1 MFSLALGRSACY
13 HQLMFIRRVAVTNGV
28 TKKQYSYL
36 NLVESVRT
44 ENGPRQKLILNL
56 GELDVDRS
64 QYKALARRIED
75 ILTGRRSLFEI
86 DRQIEQHA
94 RHAADKIFSK
104 RAEEINAATVDDFR
118 IVDTRSLNVA
128 APRSLGAEYV
138 CHSVWEQLG
147 FDAVLRQ
154 EGVSPRVVPLLE
166 ALVVGRLIDA
176 GSERWTKRWAEELS
190 GLYELSGRPQRDSL
204 QSWYRGTDRLYGC
217 KEALEQ
223 HLADR
228 EKDLFSLDENI
239 VLYDLTNTYFE
250 GQCAGNPKA
259 AYGKSKEK
267 RSDCRLA
274 TMGLVVDGEGFAK
287 YSRIY
292 PGNQHEAETFQQIV
306 GELEK
311 HLQEQIKATIVMD
324 AGLATKENLEWLKAK
339 GYRYLVVNR
348 GKAPLEIDGSA
359 MSIIREDEERGIKIE
374 VKRHEVQDEVY
385 LLVKSEKKRL
395 KEASMTGRVEQLL
408 LDRLEYYQGG
418 LGKKHRVKKYA
429 KVVEMIGRLKEK
441 YSRAAQLYEITV
453 VAETDGANDVV
464 NAVDIQWKR
473 KEPRY
478 DKARQGEGTYV
489 LRTNR
494 TDLTDEQIWQTYI
507 MLGHIETAFKDMKSH
522 LGLRPNFHQKGE
534 RVDAHMFI
542 SVLAYHV
549 MHAIEQKLKLA
560 GDSRSWWTIKTI
572 LRTHQRMTIEYI
584 SKDEDGR
591 RYNNTLRLNSRL
603 ESEHL
608 EIYTK
613 LGLSGNPLG
622 RRLLTRKIGSDN
634 TVSQLPLL
642 E

>member
-1 MFSLALGRSACY
+1 MSY
-13 HQLMFIRRVAVTNGV
+13 HHLMFIRRVVVTNGV
-28 TKKQYSYL
+28 SRKQYSYL
-36 NLVESVRT
+36 NLVESIRT

-56 GELDVDRS
+56 GDLDIDRS
-64 QYKALARRIED
+64 QYKTLARRIED

-86 DRQIEQHA
+86 DQQIEQHA
-94 RHAADKIFSK
+94 RHAADRIFAK
-104 RAEEINAATVDDFR
+104 RAEEINAETGDDFQM
-118 IVDTRSLNVA
+118 VDTGSLNVA
-128 APRSLGAEYV
+128 TPRSLGAEYV
-138 CHSVWEQLG
+138 CHSMWEQLG
-147 FDAVLRQ
+147 FGVVLRQ

-166 ALVVGRLIDA
+166 ALVIGRLVEA
-176 GSERWTKRWAEELS
+176 GSERWTKRWVEEGS
-190 GLYELSGRPQRDSL
+190 ALYELSGRPLRDSL
-204 QSWYRGTDRLYGC
+204 QSYYRGTDRLYGC
-217 KEALEQ
+217 KDALER
-223 HLADR
+223 HLSDR
-228 EKDLFSLDENI
+228 EKDLFSLDESI

-250 GQCAGNPKA
+250 GRCAGNPKA
-259 AYGKSKEK
+259 AYGRSKEK

-292 PGNQHEAETFQQIV
+292 PGNQYEADTFQQIV

-311 HLQEQIKATIVMD
+311 HLQQQIKATIVMD
-324 AGLATKENLEWLKAK
+324 AGLATKENIGWLKAQ
-339 GYRYLVVNR
+339 GYSYLVVNR
-348 GKAPLEIDGSA
+348 GKAPFEIDGTD
-359 MSIIREDEERGIKIE
+359 MSIIREDEQKGIKIE
-374 VKRHEVQDEVY
+374 VKRHELQDEVY

-408 LDRLEYYQGG
+408 LDRLKYYKSG
-418 LGKKHRVKKYA
+418 LGKKHHVKKYS

-441 YSRAAQLYEITV
+441 YSRAAQFYEITV
-453 VAETDGANDVV
+453 VGEPDGARNVV
-464 NAVDIQWKR
+464 NAIDIQWNR
-473 KEPRY
+473 REPRY
-478 DKARQGEGTYV
+478 DEAMRGEGTYI

-494 TDLTDEQIWQTYI
+494 GDLTDEQIWQTYI
-507 MLGHIETAFKDMKSH
+507 MLGHIETAFRDMKSH

-549 MHAIEQKLKLA
+549 MHAIERKLKLA

-591 RYNNTLRLNSRL
+591 CCNNTLRLNSRL
-603 ESEHL
+603 EPAHL

-613 LGLSGNPLG
+613 LGLSGKPLG
-622 RRLLTRKIGSDN
+622 RRMLTRKIGSDN
-634 TVSQLPLL
+634 TASQSPLL

>member
-1 MFSLALGRSACY
+1 
-13 HQLMFIRRVAVTNGV
+13 MFIRRVTVTNGT
-28 TKKQYSYL
+28 TKKTYSYL

-56 GELDVDRS
+56 GELDLDRS

-94 RHAADKIFSK
+94 RHATDRIFAK
-104 RAEEINAATVDDFR
+104 RAEEINAETVDDFQM
-118 IVDTRSLNVA
+118 VDTRSLNVST
-128 APRSLGAEYV
+128 PRSLGAEYV

-147 FDAVLRQ
+147 FDAMLRQ

-190 GLYELSGRPQRDSL
+190 ALLELTGKPLWDSL
-204 QSWYRGTDRLYGC
+204 QSYYRGTDRLYGC
-217 KEALEQ
+217 KEALER

-228 EKDLFSLDENI
+228 EKDLFSLKESI

-292 PGNQHEAETFQQIV
+292 PGNQYEADTFQQIV

-311 HLQEQIKATIVMD
+311 HLQQQIKATIVMD
-324 AGLATKENLEWLKAK
+324 AGIATKENIGWLKAQE
-339 GYRYLVVNR
+339 YSYLVVNR
-348 GKAPLEIDGSA
+348 GKAPFEIDGTD
-359 MSIIREDEERGIKIE
+359 MSIIREDEQKGIKIE
-374 VKRHEVQDEVY
+374 VKRHDLQEEVY

-395 KEASMTGRVEQLL
+395 KEASMMDRVEQLL
-408 LDRLEYYQGG
+408 LDRLKYYKSG
-418 LGKKHRVKKYA
+418 LGKKHHVKKYP

-441 YSRAAQLYEITV
+441 YSRAAQLYEITA
-453 VAETDGANDVV
+453 VAEPGGGKDVV

-478 DKARQGEGTYV
+478 DEVTQGEGTYV

-494 TDLTDEQIWQTYI
+494 KDLTDEQIWQTYI
-507 MLGHIETAFKDMKSH
+507 MLGHIETAFRDMKSH
-522 LGLRPNFHQKGE
+522 LGLRPNFHQNGE

-549 MHAIEQKLKLA
+549 MHAIEHKLKLA

-572 LRTHQRMTIEYI
+572 LRTHQRVTIEYI
-584 SKDEDGR
+584 SKNEDGTLN
-591 RYNNTLRLNSRL
+591 NNTLRLNSRL
-603 ESEHL
+603 EPEHL

-634 TVSQLPLL
+634 TASQVPLL
-642 E
+642 

>member
-1 MFSLALGRSACY
+1 
-13 HQLMFIRRVAVTNGV
+13 MFIRRVTTTNGV
-28 TKKQYSYL
+28 TKKKYSYL

-75 ILTGRRSLFEI
+75 ILTGRRTLFEI
-86 DRQIEQHA
+86 DQQLEQHA
-94 RHAADKIFSK
+94 RQAAEKIFTK
-104 RAEEINAATVDDFR
+104 RAEEINAERVDDFQM
-118 IVDTRSLNVA
+118 VDTGSLAVST
-128 APRSLGAEYV
+128 PRSLGAEYV
-138 CHSVWEQLG
+138 CHAVWEQLG
-147 FDAVLRQ
+147 FDAALRQ

-176 GSERWTKRWAEELS
+176 GSERWTKRWVEKLS
-190 GLYELSGRPQRDSL
+190 ALYELTGKPLWNSL
-204 QSWYRGTDRLYGC
+204 QSYYRGTDRLYGC
-217 KEALEQ
+217 KEALER
-223 HLADR
+223 HLSDR
-228 EKDLFSLDENI
+228 EKDLFSLEENI

-250 GQCAGNPKA
+250 GRCAGNPKA

-292 PGNQHEAETFQQIV
+292 PGNQYEADTFQQIV

-311 HLQEQIKATIVMD
+311 HLQQQIKATIVMD
-324 AGLATKENLEWLKAK
+324 AGIATKENIGWLKAQE
-339 GYRYLVVNR
+339 YSYLVVNR
-348 GKAPLEIDGSA
+348 GKAPFEIDGA
-359 MSIIREDEERGIKIE
+359 DMSIIKEDEQKGIKIE
-374 VKRHEVQDEVY
+374 VKRHELQKEVY

-395 KEASMTGRVEQLL
+395 KEASMMDRVEQLL
-408 LDRLEYYQGG
+408 LDRLKYYKSG
-418 LGKKHRVKKYA
+418 LGKKHHVKKYP

-453 VAETDGANDVV
+453 VAETGGGKDVV

-478 DKARQGEGTYV
+478 DEVTQSEGTYV
-489 LRTNR
+489 LRTNQK
-494 TDLTDEQIWQTYI
+494 DLTDEQIWQTYI
-507 MLGHIETAFKDMKSH
+507 MLGHIETAFRDMKSH

-549 MHAIEQKLKLA
+549 MHAIEHKLKLS

-572 LRTHQRMTIEYI
+572 LRTHQRVTIEYI
-584 SKDEDGR
+584 SKNEDGTR
-591 RYNNTLRLNSRL
+591 NNNTLRLNSRL
-603 ESEHL
+603 EPGHL

-634 TVSQLPLL
+634 TASQVPLL
-642 E
+642 